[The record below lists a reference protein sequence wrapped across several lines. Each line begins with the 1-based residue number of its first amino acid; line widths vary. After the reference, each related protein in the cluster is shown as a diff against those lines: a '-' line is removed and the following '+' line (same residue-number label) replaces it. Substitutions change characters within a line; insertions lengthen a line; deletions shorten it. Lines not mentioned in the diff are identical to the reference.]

1 MSVNIGVDLGGTKI
15 LVEALSRDGQ
25 TLAKEQTKTPRHDY
39 HATLKAIVQLIFK
52 IERQLQIKAPV
63 GIGMPGSLMP
73 KSKLVQNANSTWLNG
88 KNIKADMN
96 QLLDRDVRFAND
108 ANCFALSEA
117 SDGAGAGA
125 KSLFGVIM
133 GTGVGGGLIVDGK
146 IINGPYA
153 IGGEWGHCS
162 LPFPSAQ
169 EVETAIPCWCGQ
181 KGCIESWISGPA
193 LTKQFNL
200 FTNQQTEKVQEI
212 IALAKKGNSQ
222 AQTVLDQH
230 TNRTARALAM
240 VVNIFDP
247 EIIIL
252 GGGLSQLEHLYEQL
266 PPLMSNFIFSKE
278 PKKVD
283 IHRPKHGATSGV
295 RGAARLWPF

>member
-1 MSVNIGVDLGGTKI
+1 MNVNIGVDLGGTKI
-15 LVEALSRDGQ
+15 LAQALSCDGH
-25 TLAKEQTKTPRHDY
+25 THAKEQTDTPRHDY
-39 HATLKAIVQLIFK
+39 DATLKAIAQLIFK
-52 IERQLQIKAPV
+52 IEHNLKIKAPV
-63 GIGMPGSLMP
+63 GLGMPGSLIP
-73 KSKLVQNANSTWLNG
+73 SSGLVQNANSTWLNG
-88 KNIKADMN
+88 QNIKADMS
-96 QLLDRDVRFAND
+96 QLLEREVRFAND

-133 GTGVGGGLIVDGK
+133 GTGVGGGLVIEGK
-146 IINGPYA
+146 IQDGPYA

-162 LPFPSAQ
+162 LPFPTKQ
-169 EVETAIPCWCGQ
+169 EIETAPLCWCGQ

-200 FTNQQTEKVQEI
+200 LTNQQTEKVQEI
-212 IALAKKGNSQ
+212 IALAKKGDNQ
-222 AQTVLDQH
+222 AEQVLNQH

-247 EIIIL
+247 EMIIL
-252 GGGLSQLEHLYEQL
+252 GGGLSQLDHLYEQL
-266 PPLMSNFIFSKE
+266 PQLMSKFIFSQE
-278 PKKVD
+278 PRKVE
-283 IHRPKHGATSGV
+283 IRRPKYGATSGV